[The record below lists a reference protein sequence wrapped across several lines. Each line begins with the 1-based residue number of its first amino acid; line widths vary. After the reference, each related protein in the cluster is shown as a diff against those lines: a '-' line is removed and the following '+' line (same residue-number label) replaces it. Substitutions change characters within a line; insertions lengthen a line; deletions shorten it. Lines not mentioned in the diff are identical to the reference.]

1 YTDQQIVDTDK
12 RRRIGM
18 ATTLLEERLPGYLAQ
33 DESYAEAPVLLA
45 GDFNTLSHLDWSA
58 RFANAPG
65 HAGLV
70 LDWPVTRMFTQ
81 AGFTDTYRWANPD
94 AGRYPGRTW
103 SPVNGFGY
111 APQRIDYILAR
122 G

>member
-1 YTDQQIVDTDK
+1 SFNFGGARLRLPNGERLHAFPTWLHHTDGATNLTNQSALEEVLGLGRTYTDQQIVDTDK

-58 RFANAPG
+58 RF
-65 HAGLV
+65 
-70 LDWPVTRMFTQ
+70 
-81 AGFTDTYRWANPD
+81 
-94 AGRYPGRTW
+94 
-103 SPVNGFGY
+103 
-111 APQRIDYILAR
+111 
-122 G
+122 